1 MKLHMWQTSTLIVAF
16 ILVQTTLGY
25 DYFVAEF
32 TGPVFGTIEFHPQ
45 LDGGIQIET
54 NLRADLISRD
64 HMYHIHE
71 AVVMPGVDC
80 AAAGDHV
87 DSWSV
92 NDPGYDICDP
102 NAPQFCHVGDLS
114 GKHDTLDFGVDFEYG
129 EYMDYNLYVSNL
141 TNRSIVIHGTNLDS
155 TTRFACANVVGKI
168 YPQFISVN
176 FTDVYWG
183 AMVFRTRSDGTL
195 GIVHK
200 LRTHIGDSIDHQYHV
215 HEDPVVD
222 GDSTCLSSGRHY
234 DPTEKEIG
242 IEYYNQN
249 LCTPAD
255 ISKCFYGDLEGKYGK
270 LQLTRPSSQEDA
282 VSEKSVADTQLL
294 LPKIWKRSVVIHQ
307 AGGGSE
313 IILCDTLELQDF
325 TEAVAVFDGDVE
337 GEIYFRMHHDGT
349 MRISY
354 DLANSNHASSNNH
367 KVHVHNDNVL
377 DDDNSC
383 ASAGGHYDPRG
394 VEVDGYSCDPDNV
407 ETCYHGDLSGKF
419 AQINLPHMSSW
430 RDQQMTVN
438 DIIGRSI
445 VIHVSDGS
453 ARLACATI
461 MPTAKL
467 PEMAAAEID
476 DGDEGLEGY
485 VVFRTQ
491 SNDQTAMLANVENT
505 SGQSRKYIV
514 TEDETMNKDCDT
526 SGDLFN
532 PTNVHAS
539 SAYGALTNR
548 YHLNVGDYDFQTTY
562 DIRVP
567 DVVHR
572 SLAVTDSVNNKL
584 ACAPITEF
592 PDVIY
597 AEASFSQGNIWGSVE
612 FRRMEGETMISF
624 NLMHASGSSASDLRW
639 YINEDPAIDCHLSRF
654 QNVWDPFMLGN
665 SEMCNQNNFATC
677 KVGDFSSK
685 HGDLSFPAWGVK
697 MDRSFTVA
705 DVIGRSIVIANNQ
718 GSVQVCATIMPKKY
732 VTELAVVELL
742 RGLILFRQAGDTT
755 SIVYSLIGT
764 SASSNVFISETC
776 DDLPAQPIA
785 NVMRPSMLVG
795 TIETKVDDLVGQ
807 FLTIDGECVEIVEY
821 IGGVSDMLDVD
832 AVAPFDG
839 PITGSM
845 EFARVNRTGL
855 PMGFELKLD
864 IANADGTLS
873 QGHWWHGHNFPIVK
887 DEGCASAG
895 GHYDPLVVE
904 VPGYS
909 CDAEDPMATCYH
921 GDFSGRY
928 EIKLPIPIEASLFD
942 ADVPLVGLIG
952 RSVVIHEANSRS
964 GRAARYDCATIF
976 PIPKTLTPPPTPEP
990 TREQTAAPTET
1001 PTPSPTRRQ
1010 PTASTTPFPTR
1021 DPTTSRPT
1029 FSPTEGD
1036 DAGAVNAA
1044 ANEGGSGGSSTGLIL
1059 GILLPLL
1066 FCCICIPIAY
1076 YAYIYY
1082 EERDTPDALKS
1093 KKPWEDVDFEC
1104 PAFCPSFCKGSDSS
1118 KSAFRLGRYNNPTS
1132 SFNVDKSG
1140 FPDPMSVTDVHK
1152 CPHGLKT
1159 FTVDE
1164 ENWFCS
1170 TCQKRMLIGETMH
1183 GCRICDVDQ
1192 CNRCNELAILPKA
1205 GSLMAPPSLPSVP
1218 NQLAP
1223 HRSSRLSMKPPSR
1236 DNSREPSPA
1245 RDPSQPM
1252 PSIPS
1257 MIPRTVSK
1265 NSTHSSVSSP
1275 FSQEG
1280 KITLPQYVKNH
1291 ADRGSLKEQSTQSNI
1306 SSTSSIA
1313 PPESI
1318 PSNSTLPPTLPPT
1331 LPTGGIQALRGSAGP
1346 PALPKAPG
1354 LPPARNGLPP
1364 GLPPARKG
1372 LPPGL
1377 PPARKGLPPSNPGK
1391 RAPAPPMLPKAPKFK
1406 PSLTQVGNDTSD
1418 YTIPNAPEETP
1429 PNSPLR
1435 SRDVSRL

>member
-1 MKLHMWQTSTLIVAF
+1 MWQTSTLIVAF
-16 ILVQTTLGY
+16 ILVQTTRGY

-32 TGPVFGTIEFHPQ
+32 TGPAFGTIEFHPQ
-45 LDGGIQIET
+45 NDGGIKIET

-80 AAAGDHV
+80 AAAGSHV

-92 NDPGYDICDP
+92 NDPGYEVCDP
-102 NAPQFCHVGDLS
+102 NAPHLCHVGDLS
-114 GKHDTLDFGVDFEYG
+114 GKHDTLDFRNDFEYG

-141 TNRSIVIHGTNLDS
+141 TNRSIVIHGANLDS
-155 TTRFACANVVGKI
+155 TTRFACANVVGKM

-183 AMVFRTRSDGTL
+183 AMVFRTRTDGTL

-215 HEDPVVD
+215 HEDPIVD
-222 GDSTCLSSGRHY
+222 GDPTCLSSGGHY

-242 IEYYNQN
+242 IGYYTEN
-249 LCTPAD
+249 LCTPSD
-255 ISKCFYGDLEGKYGK
+255 ISQCFHGDLEGKYGK
-270 LQLTRPSSQEDA
+270 LQLIRPSAHEDA

-294 LPKIWKRSVVIHQ
+294 LPEIWKRSVVIHR
-307 AGGGSE
+307 ANGGSE

-325 TEAVAVFDGDVE
+325 TEAVAVFDGDVK

-354 DLANSNHASSNNH
+354 NLERSNQRSSNNH

-377 DDDNSC
+377 DDDTTC

-394 VEVDGYSCDPDNV
+394 VEVAGYSCDPDNV
-407 ETCYHGDLSGKF
+407 ETCYEGDLSGKF
-419 AQINLPHMSSW
+419 AQINLPHISSW
-430 RDQQMTVN
+430 RDKQMTVN

-445 VIHVSDGS
+445 VIHASDS
-453 ARLACATI
+453 TARLACATI
-461 MPTAKL
+461 MPTANL
-467 PEMAAAEID
+467 PEMAAAEIID
-476 DGDEGLEGY
+476 VDEDLEGY

-491 SNDQTAMLANVENT
+491 SNGQTAMLGNVENT
-505 SGQSRKYIV
+505 SGQLRRYIV
-514 TEDETMNKDCDT
+514 TEDKTINNDCDT
-526 SGDLFN
+526 SGVLY
-532 PTNVHAS
+532 ALS
-539 SAYGALTNR
+539 SH
-548 YHLNVGDYDFQTTY
+548 YHLAVGEY
-562 DIRVP
+562 DIETTNDFRVP
-567 DVVHR
+567 NVVHR
-572 SLAVTDSVNNKL
+572 SLAVTDGANNKI

-592 PDVIY
+592 PDVTY
-597 AEASFSQGNIWGSVE
+597 AEAMFSTGNIWGSIE
-612 FRRMEGETMISF
+612 FRSMEGETMISF

-639 YINEDPAIDCHLSRF
+639 YINEDSVIDNCHSSRF
-654 QNVWDPFMLGN
+654 QNIWDPFMLRN

-697 MDRSFTVA
+697 MDQSFTVA
-705 DVIGRSIVIANNQ
+705 DVIGRSIVIANNH
-718 GSVQVCATIMPKKY
+718 GSVQACSTIMPKKY
-732 VTELAVVELL
+732 VTELAVAELL
-742 RGLILFRQAGDTT
+742 RGLILFRQAADKT
-755 SIVYSLIGT
+755 SVVYSLIGT
-764 SASSNVFISETC
+764 SDSSDVFISETC
-776 DDLPAQPIA
+776 EDLPTQPIT
-785 NVMRPSMLVG
+785 NVTRPSMHVG
-795 TIETKVDDLVGQ
+795 TTETKVDDLVGKY
-807 FLTIDGECVEIVEY
+807 LTIDGECVEIVEY

-832 AVAPFDG
+832 AVAPFDMY
-839 PITGSM
+839 ITGSM
-845 EFARVNRTGL
+845 EFTRVNRTGL

-864 IANADGTLS
+864 IANADGSLS
-873 QGHWWHGHNFPIVK
+873 QRHWWHGHNYPVIK

-904 VPGYS
+904 VAGYS
-909 CDAEDPMATCYH
+909 CDAEDPTATCYH

-928 EIKLPIPIEASLFD
+928 EMKLPIPIEATLFD

-976 PIPKTLTPPPTPEP
+976 PIPKTLTPPPTSDP
-990 TREQTAAPTET
+990 TREQTAEPTET
-1001 PTPSPTRRQ
+1001 PTPSPTTRQ

-1021 DPTTSRPT
+1021 VPTSARPT
-1029 FSPTEGD
+1029 FSPTDGD
-1036 DAGAVNAA
+1036 DAVNVA
-1044 ANEGGSGGSSTGLIL
+1044 ANESGSSGSSTGIIL

-1066 FCCICIPIAY
+1066 LCCICIPLAY

-1104 PAFCPSFCKGSDSS
+1104 PAFCPNFCKGSSSS
-1118 KSAFRLGRYNNPTS
+1118 KSAFHLGRYNNPTS
-1132 SFNVDKSG
+1132 SFNVEKSG
-1140 FPDPMSVTDVHK
+1140 FPEPMGATDIHK
-1152 CPHGLKT
+1152 CPHGLRT

-1164 ENWFCS
+1164 EDWWCS

-1192 CNRCNELAILPKA
+1192 CNRCNELSIMPKS
-1205 GSLMAPPSLPSVP
+1205 GSLMTPPSLPSVP

-1223 HRSSRLSMKPPSR
+1223 HRNSRLSMKPPSR

-1252 PSIPS
+1252 PSARMSWYKTKASIPA
-1257 MIPRTVSK
+1257 MVPRGLSNKT
-1265 NSTHSSVSSP
+1265 STQSSISSA

-1280 KITLPQYVKNH
+1280 NITLPKYVKNH
-1291 ADRGSLKEQSTQSNI
+1291 ADKGSLKAQSTNI

-1318 PSNSTLPPTLPPT
+1318 ASTSSLPPTLPPT
-1331 LPTGGIQALRGSAGP
+1331 LPAGGIQALRGSTGP
-1346 PALPKAPG
+1346 PALPRAPG
-1354 LPPARNGLPP
+1354 LPPP
-1364 GLPPARKG
+1364 RKG

-1377 PPARKGLPPSNPGK
+1377 PPARKGLPPNIPGK
-1391 RAPAPPMLPKAPKFK
+1391 RAPAPPMLPKAPNFK
-1406 PSLTQVGNDTSD
+1406 PALNRVGNDTSD
-1418 YTIPNAPEETP
+1418 SLSVWAYQNHHEVE
-1429 PNSPLR
+1429 
-1435 SRDVSRL
+1435 